1 MNAYILDTSVL
12 SAILDPNHKRHKG
25 AIAVA
30 KDMAPGSTQYVSA
43 VSLAEFRFGVRLA
56 ELTGVL
62 QAPQLRRVLTDAGK
76 YDILDVT
83 RHTADAY
90 SELKSRMAT
99 EYLKNATRRKRPRWI
114 EDWVDRATG
123 KKLQIDENDLWQCA
137 QAKERDCV
145 FVTADTGIKRIEAVD
160 QDLRVRIV

>member
-25 AIAVA
+25 AIAVV
-30 KDMAPGSTQYVSA
+30 KDMVPGSTQYVSA

-90 SELKSRMAT
+90 SELKSRMAI
-99 EYLKNATRRKRPRWI
+99 EYLKNARRKNRPRWI

-145 FVTADTGIKRIEAVD
+145 FVTADQGIQRIAD
-160 QDLRVRIV
+160 ADPGLHLCII